1 MKFNKKVVAGVAAIA
16 LALSAATGF
25 TFAYFTDTEGDLTNT
40 VTFGHVDIS
49 FTETSEASEGVLAGE
64 ETYTGEEPDEVFT
77 GLSFTDVMP
86 GDVYSKEPVVTVE
99 TDSQDAYV
107 RIQMLITVTDV
118 NGDNDMN
125 TALDVEPDDVLSWL
139 NIDEDNEWNLE
150 IGTVETAP
158 VDPQNPDTV
167 VKTLEVTAYYDA
179 GDADSADAILS
190 ATEYVTLFTTV
201 TFPGMELNNYNID
214 DEYSIVMTAEA
225 IQADNFTPDDD
236 DATPPRIDGW
246 DSVEILSYE

>member
-125 TALDVEPDDVLSWL
+125 TALDVGPTDVLSWL
-139 NIDEDNEWNLE
+139 NIDEVNEWNLVV
-150 IGTVETAP
+150 GNTSADL
-158 VDPQNPDTV
+158 DPGVPV

-179 GDADSADAILS
+179 GDADSEDAILS

-236 DATPPRIDGW
+236 GATPPRIDGW

>member
-25 TFAYFTDTEGDLTNT
+25 TLAYFTDTEGDLTNT

-49 FTETSEASEGVLAGE
+49 FTETSAASEGVLAGE
-64 ETYTGEEPDEVFT
+64 ETTTGEEPDEVFT

-139 NIDEDNEWNLE
+139 NIDEVNEWNLV

-158 VDPQNPDTV
+158 AAPDDPV

-179 GDADSADAILS
+179 GDAESSDAILS
-190 ATEYVTLFTTV
+190 ATEDVTLFTTV
-201 TFPGMELNNYNID
+201 TFPGMDLNNYNID

-225 IQADNFTPDDD
+225 IQADNFTPDNDGG
-236 DATPPRIDGW
+236 TPPRIDDW
-246 DSVEILSYE
+246 DSVQILSYE